1 MEHIDRRELNVS
13 ATVTSEGRSITGD
26 RSALL
31 VRWIRL
37 DALVS
42 AASGLVAAAGALLLD
57 GVLGVS
63 AAFLVV
69 VGIFLLG
76 YAGWLVVLARRGAPT
91 PGAKAV
97 IVGNALWVAASVVA
111 VVADWLTLTT
121 AGTVVALA
129 QAAAVALIAEAQWV
143 GLRRRPQ

>member
-1 MEHIDRRELNVS
+1 MS
-13 ATVTSEGRSITGD
+13 ATITSEGHSIAGD
-26 RSALL
+26 RGALL

-42 AASGLVAAAGALLLD
+42 GASGLLATVGALALD

-63 AAFLVV
+63 AGFLVAL
-69 VGIFLLG
+69 GIFLLG
-76 YAGWLVVLARRGAPT
+76 YAGWLLLLARRGVPA

-97 IVGNALWVAASVVA
+97 IAGNALWVAASVAA
-111 VVADWLTLTT
+111 VLADWLTLTT

-143 GLRRRPQ
+143 GLRRRAH

>member
-1 MEHIDRRELNVS
+1 LGHTDRRELNVS
-13 ATVTSEGRSITGD
+13 ATVTSEGRSIAGD
-26 RSALL
+26 RGALL
-31 VRWIRL
+31 VKWVRL

-42 AASGLVAAAGALLLD
+42 GVSGLVAAAGATALD
-57 GVLGVS
+57 GALGVP

-69 VGIFLLG
+69 LGIFLLA
-76 YAGWLVVLARRGAPT
+76 YAGWLLLLARRGAPA

-97 IVGNALWVAASVVA
+97 IAGNALWVGASVVA

-143 GLRRRPQ
+143 GLRRRGG

>member
-1 MEHIDRRELNVS
+1 MS
-13 ATVTSEGRSITGD
+13 ATITSEDHSIAGD
-26 RSALL
+26 RGALL

-42 AASGLVAAAGALLLD
+42 GTSGLVAAAGAVALD

-63 AAFLVV
+63 AAFLVAL
-69 VGIFLLG
+69 GIFLLG
-76 YAGWLVVLARRGAPT
+76 YAALLLLLARRGAPT
-91 PGAKAV
+91 TGAKAV
-97 IVGNALWVAASVVA
+97 IAGNALWVAASVVA
-111 VVADWLTLTT
+111 VVADWLTLAT

-143 GLRRRPQ
+143 GLRRRGG